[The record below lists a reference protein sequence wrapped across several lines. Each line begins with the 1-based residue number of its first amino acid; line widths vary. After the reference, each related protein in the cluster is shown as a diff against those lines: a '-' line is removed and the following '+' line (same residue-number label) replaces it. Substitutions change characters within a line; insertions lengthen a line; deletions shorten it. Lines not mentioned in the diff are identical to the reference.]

1 MFMFADL
8 LNTLQFLGLTPE
20 NLIPLLLVFIIMDRR
35 IDNKL
40 TMQLDTI
47 RHDLRDIK
55 NKINILE
62 RAVVEIQVVLV
73 NAGHKLTQLLHS

>member
-1 MFMFADL
+1 MFADL
-8 LNTLQFLGLTPE
+8 INTLQFLGLTPE

-35 IDNKL
+35 IDDKL
-40 TMQLDTI
+40 TTQLDPI
-47 RHDLRDIK
+47 RHDVRDIK

>member
-1 MFMFADL
+1 MFADL